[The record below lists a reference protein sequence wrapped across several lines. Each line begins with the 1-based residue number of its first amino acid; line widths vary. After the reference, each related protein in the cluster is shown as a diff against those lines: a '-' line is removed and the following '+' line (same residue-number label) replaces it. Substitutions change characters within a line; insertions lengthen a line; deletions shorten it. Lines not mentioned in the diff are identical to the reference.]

1 MLLYFVAFID
11 RVNIGFAAFTMNKAA
26 HLTPEAF
33 GLGAGIFFLGYF
45 LCEIPSNLILQRVGA
60 RRWIARVMIS
70 WSLISG
76 AMIFVRGPVSFYL
89 LRFLLGVA
97 EAGFFPGIILYLGT
111 WFPQR
116 RRAVVTGWFM
126 AAAPASTALGSL
138 LSGALVQINSFAGLA
153 GWQLMFLSEAVPAF
167 LLGFVVLRFLTECP
181 REAVWLPKTEREWLA
196 RTMEGERKAS
206 AAVSHDTVWR
216 GLMDARVILLCIVY
230 FGTSAGFY
238 TLGIWAPQIVKQH
251 GLSTTQVSLATAAPA
266 AIAVLAMLLWARH
279 SDRTGER
286 RWHIA
291 LPCALA
297 AAGFLLAAAGGGLWT
312 ILAALTLMNMGI
324 GASKPP
330 LWSMPTLFL
339 AGPAAAAGLAA
350 INSVGNLGGF
360 AGPSLIG
367 WLRGQSGE
375 FTYGLMF
382 IAALLLGSAGLSLA
396 IARPGHAQQPARQET
411 EHA

>member
-11 RVNIGFAAFTMNKAA
+11 RVNIGFASFTMNKAA
-26 HLTPEAF
+26 GLSPADF
-33 GLGAGIFFLGYF
+33 GFGAGIFFVGYF
-45 LCEIPSNLILQRVGA
+45 LCEIPSNLILHRVGA
-60 RRWIARVMIS
+60 RRWIARVMIT
-70 WSLISG
+70 WSVISG
-76 AMIFVRGPVSFYL
+76 AMIFVRGPTSFFT

-97 EAGFFPGIILYLGT
+97 EAGFFPGIILYLGY

-138 LSGALVQINSFAGLA
+138 LSGALVQIHSFAGLA
-153 GWQLMFLSEAVPAF
+153 GWQLMFLSESIPALMLGVAVLF
-167 LLGFVVLRFLTECP
+167 FLTDSP
-181 REAVWLPKTEREWLA
+181 ADASWLNDEERSWLTH
-196 RTMEGERKAS
+196 TMKAEQ
-206 AAVSHDTVWR
+206 AATAPVSHESVWR
-216 GLMDARVILLCIVY
+216 GLADLRVILLCLVY

-238 TLGIWAPQIVKQH
+238 TVGIWAPQIVKSL
-251 GLSTTQVSLATAAPA
+251 GLTTTQVSIVTAAPA
-266 AIAVLAMLLWARH
+266 ALAVVAMLLWARH

-291 LPCALA
+291 APCALA
-297 AAGFLLAAAGGGLWT
+297 AIGFLLAATMTGLWS
-312 ILAALTLMNMGI
+312 ILLALTLMNIGI

-330 LWSMPTLFL
+330 LWSIPTLFL
-339 AGPAAAAGLAA
+339 SGPAAAAGLAA

-367 WLRGQSGE
+367 WLRGLSGS
-375 FTYGLMF
+375 FSYGLAF
-382 IAALLLGSAGLSLA
+382 IAALLLASAFLILM
-396 IARPGHAQQPARQET
+396 IARTNSSLHQAPKET

>member
-1 MLLYFVAFID
+1 
-11 RVNIGFAAFTMNKAA
+11 
-26 HLTPEAF
+26 
-33 GLGAGIFFLGYF
+33 
-45 LCEIPSNLILQRVGA
+45 
-60 RRWIARVMIS
+60 MIT
-70 WSLISG
+70 WSIISG
-76 AMIFVRGPVSFYL
+76 AMIFVRGPGSFYV

-97 EAGFFPGIILYLGT
+97 EAGFFPGIILYLGY

-138 LSGALVQINSFAGLA
+138 VSGALVQVHSFAGLA
-153 GWQLMFLSEAVPAF
+153 GWQLMFLSESIPA
-167 LLGFVVLRFLTECP
+167 LVLGFAVLLFLTDRP
-181 REAVWLPKTEREWLA
+181 VDAHWLQDDERSWLT
-196 RTMEGERKAS
+196 RTMEAEQ
-206 AAVSHDTVWR
+206 AATYSGSHDSVWR
-216 GLMDARVILLCIVY
+216 GLADWRVILLCLVY

-238 TLGIWAPQIVKQH
+238 TVGIWAPQIVKSL
-251 GLSTTQVSLATAAPA
+251 GLSTTQVSIATAAPA
-266 AIAVLAMLLWARH
+266 ALAVSAMLLWAHH

-291 LPCALA
+291 APCALA
-297 AAGFLLAAAGGGLWT
+297 AAGFLLAATTTGLWT
-312 ILAALTLMNMGI
+312 ILLALTLMNIGI

-339 AGPAAAAGLAA
+339 SGPAAAAGLAA

-367 WLRGQSGE
+367 WLRGLSGS
-375 FTYGLMF
+375 FSYGLSF
-382 IAALLLGSAGLSLA
+382 IAALLLASACLILA
-396 IARPGHAQQPARQET
+396 ISRTNAPPHPASKET

>member
-11 RVNIGFAAFTMNKAA
+11 RVNIGFAAFTMNKAVG
-26 HLTPEAF
+26 LTPEEF

-60 RRWIARVMIS
+60 RRWIARVMIT

-76 AMIFVRGPVSFYL
+76 AMIFVRGPAGFYV

-138 LSGALVQINSFAGLA
+138 LSGALVQIHRFAGLA
-153 GWQLMFLSEAVPAF
+153 GWQLMFLSEALPAL
-167 LLGFVVLRFLTECP
+167 LLGFAVLRFLTDSP
-181 REAVWLPKTEREWLA
+181 ADAEWLA
-196 RTMEGERKAS
+196 EDQRTWLLRTMEEERSATAMAS
-206 AAVSHDTVWR
+206 HETVWR
-216 GLMDARVILLCIVY
+216 ALADKRVILLCIVY

-238 TLGIWAPQIVKQH
+238 TLGIWAPQIVKNL
-251 GLSTTQVSLATAAPA
+251 GLSTTQVSLVTAAPA
-266 AIAVLAMLLWARH
+266 ALAVVVMLLWARH

-286 RWHIA
+286 SWHIA
-291 LPCALA
+291 VPCALA
-297 AAGFLLAAAGGGLWT
+297 ACGFLLAATNGGIWR
-312 ILAALTLMNMGI
+312 ILLALTLMNAGI

-350 INSVGNLGGF
+350 INAVGNLGGF
-360 AGPSLIG
+360 AGPTLIG
-367 WLRGQSGE
+367 WLRGMSGD
-375 FTYGLMF
+375 FTVGLIF
-382 IAALLLGSAGLSLA
+382 IAGLLLASALLILA
-396 IARPGHAQQPARQET
+396 VARPTPPRQET